1 VTTWTDRID
10 SPSGDRPLSLAAPSG
25 IDRAAHHRI
34 DEAWLAAAWSHPT
47 TRVFVV
53 SGGQVLIDETAD
65 GTTELVMIPSF
76 EAPLTES
83 HRYFLGTDADGIS
96 YFALQKDTLPGRM
109 DQSARPAGLREAGL
123 LLSPRDAGLMVHAVA
138 LENWQRLHR
147 FCSRCGERTVITA
160 AGHIRRCPACG
171 AEHYPRTDP
180 AVIMLVTDDEDRA
193 LLGRQMH
200 WPEGR
205 FSTLAG
211 FVEPGESIEQA
222 VRREVREETGVVV
235 GGVDYIASQPWPF
248 PSSLMLGFM
257 AQAVAGEITVDGEE
271 LSEARWFSRDEMRA
285 AFESGEVLP
294 PYGISIAARL
304 IELWY
309 GKPLP
314 KPGRAAG

>member
-1 VTTWTDRID
+1 LEAPVTTWTDHTA
-10 SPSGDRPLSLAAPSG
+10 DRPIALTAPSG
-25 IDRAAHHRI
+25 IDRAAHHRL

-47 TRVFVV
+47 TRCFVV
-53 SGGQVLIDETAD
+53 SGGQVLIDETPD
-65 GTTELVMIPSF
+65 GTTELVMTPSF
-76 EAPLTES
+76 EAPLTEA
-83 HRYFLGTDADGIS
+83 HRYFLGTDAEGVS
-96 YFALQKDTLPGRM
+96 YFALQKDSLPGRM
-109 DQSARPAGLREAGL
+109 DQSARPAGLREAGM
-123 LLSPRDAGLMVHAVA
+123 LLSPRDTGLMVHAVG
-138 LENWQRLHR
+138 LENWQRTHR
-147 FCSRCGERTVITA
+147 FCSRCGERTVIAA

-180 AVIMLVTDDEDRA
+180 AVIMGVTDEDDRL
-193 LLGRQMH
+193 LLGRQVH

-222 VRREVREETGVVV
+222 VRREVHEEV
-235 GGVDYIASQPWPF
+235 GITVGRVEYIASQPWPF

-257 AQAVAGEITVDGEE
+257 ARATSTDIDVDGDEIH
-271 LSEARWFSRDEMRA
+271 EARWFSREELRA
-285 AFESGEVLP
+285 AFESGEVLA

-314 KPGRAAG
+314 TRGHTG